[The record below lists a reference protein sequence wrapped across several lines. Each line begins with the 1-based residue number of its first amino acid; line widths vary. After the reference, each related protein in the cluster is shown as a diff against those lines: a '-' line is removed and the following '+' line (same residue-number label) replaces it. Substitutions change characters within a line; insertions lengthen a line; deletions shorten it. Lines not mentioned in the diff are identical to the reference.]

1 MAVASLAGPTG
12 DVGRLGEGLPL
23 MARRGT
29 RCKSRAR
36 RPAGREAGTR
46 PASRWQ
52 RMRDERG
59 EVFPSV
65 ILFFGVM
72 LTVLIG
78 VHVILVALG
87 RTAVQS
93 AADRGVLAVQTAPLG
108 DSNCGD
114 IGGSLYGEVRPTTQR
129 ECEGILAAATAL
141 SATASMV
148 RVGRLPF
155 VDVNDEAGIVSV
167 VTFGSVVMPILGVVE
182 IIGRSCGPLEFV
194 EDGTPTRADITAC

>member
-1 MAVASLAGPTG
+1 MF
-12 DVGRLGEGLPL
+12 
-23 MARRGT
+23 
-29 RCKSRAR
+29 
-36 RPAGREAGTR
+36 PA
-46 PASRWQ
+46 
-52 RMRDERG
+52 
-59 EVFPSV
+59 V
-65 ILFFGVM
+65 ILCCGVM

-93 AADRGVLAVQTAPLG
+93 AADRGVLAAQTAPIG

-114 IGGSLYGEVRPTTQR
+114 IGGGLFGEKRPDTQR
-129 ECEGILAAATAL
+129 ECEGIVAATAAL

-155 VDVNDEAGIVSV
+155 VHIDDEAGIVSV
-167 VTFGSVVMPILGVVE
+167 ITYGTVVMPILGVVE

-194 EDGTPTRADITAC
+194 TAGTPTRADVTAC